1 MPWPRQIAKF
11 FNIILHRAV
20 AQRWEALE
28 AVARADTAESTGT
41 QMLSDLAEKLR
52 QGFALEKTGRCPVG
66 YNDFKMT
73 VRQEFWI
80 ENYF

>member
-1 MPWPRQIAKF
+1 MAKTDHDV
-11 FNIILHRAV
+11 LQYSTYRAV

-52 QGFALEKTGRCPVG
+52 QGFALKKKLEDAQLDK
-66 YNDFKMT
+66 KK
-73 VRQEFWI
+73 
-80 ENYF
+80 